1 MVTVEPQVYRYLK
14 APLAEYMEPRG
25 ITVRELQYKVSD
37 HKYRVSH
44 GTIGYLRLNTDRAVK
59 KELAKRIS
67 KALGVPYNILFIE
80 RTSNV
85 HREVA
90 RPKGK
95 AA

>member
-14 APLAEYMEPRG
+14 APLAEYMDARG

-37 HKYRVSH
+37 HKFRVSH
-44 GTIGYLRLNTDRAVK
+44 GTIGHLRKNTDRAVN

-67 KALGVPYNILFIE
+67 KALGVPYNILFVE

-90 RPKGK
+90 RPGR